1 MLFSSKSQEYVK
13 LIYNDFNKCML
24 NREINQKS
32 NSIETTF
39 LKQLFK
45 LIKQS
50 EKYIQSAAIKK
61 NIFKHNINIDAIKQI
76 KFPTI
81 YNSNFFP
88 ENIKKNIE
96 ETTTTLIEYNAVL
109 DGRVINFYFYTHDN
123 SNLPTNTLDIY
134 INYMLMWIHI
144 LNLYGENKC
153 SKFLNIF
160 IFLTDFKKTVPSNN
174 FTILS
179 PQEVNTGFT
188 IVCSKISEIVIYRK
202 EEWFKVF
209 LHETLHNFGFEFST
223 MRLSEFN
230 NNISRLFPIQSKF
243 NLFESYCETW
253 ARIINAVFCSYS
265 ILNNK
270 DNINEFLSYT
280 DFLLQIERVFSL
292 YQANKILNYMGIKYE
307 NLFKNDKIS
316 IAARKH
322 LYKEKANVF
331 AYYIVTS
338 ILMNDYTKFLKWCNV
353 NNFAIMKFNKTP
365 RTLTSFYDFIKN
377 NYDSEIYIKS
387 LKCIQNIN
395 KKNNNN
401 IKNDD
406 ILKNSLRMTILELD

>member
-39 LKQLFK
+39 FKQLFK

-50 EKYIQSAAIKK
+50 EKYVHSTSIKK
-61 NIFKHNINIDAIKQI
+61 NIFKHITNIETIKQI

-88 ENIKKNIE
+88 EKIKKSIE
-96 ETTTTLIEYNAVL
+96 ATTSTLIEYNTVL
-109 DGRVINFYFYTHDN
+109 DGRVINFYFYTYEN
-123 SNLPTNTLDIY
+123 SPLPTTTLDIY
-134 INYMLMWIHI
+134 VNYMLMWIYI
-144 LNLYGENKC
+144 LNLYGENEC

-160 IFLTDFKKTVPSNN
+160 IFLTDFKKKIPSNN

-179 PQEVNTGFT
+179 PQQTNTGFT
-188 IVCSKISEIVIYRK
+188 IVCNKISEIVIYRK

-209 LHETLHNFGFEFST
+209 LHETLHNFGFDFST
-223 MRLSEFN
+223 MHLSDFN

-243 NLFESYCETW
+243 NLFESYCEKW
-253 ARIINAVFCSYS
+253 ARIINAAFCSYS

-270 DNINEFLSYT
+270 DNINEFLSYS

-316 IAARKH
+316 ISARNN
-322 LYKEKANVF
+322 LYKENTNVF

-338 ILMNDYTKFLKWCNV
+338 ILMNDYTKFLKWCNA
-353 NNFAIMKFNKTP
+353 NNFIIMNFNKTP
-365 RTLTSFYDFIKN
+365 RTLNSFYEFIKH
-377 NYDSEIYIKS
+377 NYNSETYIKS
-387 LKCIQNIN
+387 LKCIQKI
-395 KKNNNN
+395 NNNN
-401 IKNDD
+401 DIIKNND